1 MPMYNPS
8 DEEKAFQKEGTYRWK
23 GKSRHGL
30 ESGLHIHP
38 PAFFLSE
45 PGTEGQALKPEK
57 LSAPL

>member
-1 MPMYNPS
+1 M
-8 DEEKAFQKEGTYRWK
+8 EGKESTW
-23 GKSRHGL
+23 L
-30 ESGLHIHP
+30 ESRLHIHP